1 MYFLTMLEEIC
12 LQKDFNGGLI
22 PKSSR
27 LHRYVNKVKKLYH
40 ARYKCNNKR
49 DSKIINLNKMFI
61 PKKAYLSC
69 FVPRKQI
76 RGELKAYLDIEMSL
90 NNT

>member
-1 MYFLTMLEEIC
+1 MFGRNLSSKRFQRFRYRS
-12 LQKDFNGGLI
+12 LQ
-22 PKSSR
+22 SSIATV
-27 LHRYVNKVKKLYH
+27 YVNKVRKLYH

-49 DSKIINLNKMFI
+49 DSKIINLNKMAI

-69 FVPRKQI
+69 FAPRKQI
-76 RGELKAYLDIEMSL
+76 RGDLKAHLAIEMSL

>member
-1 MYFLTMLEEIC
+1 MFGKIC
-12 LQKDFNGGLI
+12 LQKISTIEI
-22 PKSSR
+22 PKSSK
-27 LHRYVNKVKKLYH
+27 LHRYVNKARKLYH

-49 DSKIINLNKMFI
+49 DAKIINLNQMAL

-76 RGELKAYLDIEMSL
+76 REDLKAHLAIEISL

>member
-1 MYFLTMLEEIC
+1 MFGRN
-12 LQKDFNGGLI
+12 F
-22 PKSSR
+22 SSI
-27 LHRYVNKVKKLYH
+27 HRYVNKVRKLYH

-49 DSKIINLNKMFI
+49 DSKIINLNEMAI

-76 RGELKAYLDIEMSL
+76 RGDLKAHLAIEMSL